1 MNTPRIMTGR
11 PRIAIL
17 DYGMGNLRSVA
28 KAVDRAG
35 GEPVVTS
42 DPADGVALDAMV
54 VPGVGAFGAC
64 MVGLA
69 DHGLD
74 RAVREFLDTGRPL
87 LGVCLG
93 MQVLFDRSEE
103 GNAEGLGILRGDVV
117 RLPSDVKV
125 PHMGWN
131 DVAWVGQH
139 RLASGLNGESSF
151 YFVHSYACVP
161 EEDVTVGETEHG
173 MRFAAA
179 VGRANLFGTQFHPE
193 KSGESGLR
201 IYRNLVE
208 AAS

>member
-1 MNTPRIMTGR
+1 MSAR
-11 PRIAIL
+11 PRISIL

-35 GEPVVTS
+35 GEPVTTS
-42 DPADGVALDAMV
+42 DPAAAVKADAMV

-64 MVGLA
+64 MAGLKE
-69 DHGLD
+69 HGLD
-74 RAVREFLDTGRPL
+74 RSVRQFAETDRPL

-103 GNAEGLGILRGDVV
+103 GGAEGLGLIPGNVV
-117 RLPSDVKV
+117 RLSGEVKV

-131 DVAWVGQH
+131 DVAWTGAH
-139 RLASGLNGESSF
+139 PMTNGLNGSSTF

-161 EEDVTVGETEHG
+161 EDTDVTVGETEYG
-173 MRFAAA
+173 TRFAAA
-179 VGRANLFGTQFHPE
+179 IGRDNVFGTQFHPE
-193 KSGESGLR
+193 KSGDAGIEL
-201 IYRNLVE
+201 YRNLVR

>member
-1 MNTPRIMTGR
+1 MTGR

-35 GEPVVTS
+35 GDPVVTS
-42 DPADGVALDAMV
+42 DPEDAVTSDAMV

-69 DHGLD
+69 DRGLD
-74 RAVREFLDTGRPL
+74 RAVREFAEGDRPL

-93 MQVLFDRSEE
+93 MQVLFERSEE
-103 GNAEGLGILRGDVV
+103 GSAEGLGVLRGAVV

-131 DVAWVGQH
+131 EVTWVRDH
-139 RLASGLNGESSF
+139 PLAAGLNGRSLF

-161 EEDVTVGETEHG
+161 EEDVTVGDTEHG

-179 VGRANLFGTQFHPE
+179 VGRHNLFGTQFHPE

>member
-1 MNTPRIMTGR
+1 MSSR
-11 PRIAIL
+11 PRVAIL
-17 DYGMGNLRSVA
+17 DYGMGNLRSVS

-35 GEPVVTS
+35 GEPFLAS
-42 DPADGVALDAMV
+42 RADETESADAMV

-64 MVGLA
+64 MAGLR
-69 DHGLD
+69 DSGLD
-74 RAVREFLDTGRPL
+74 AAVRSFADADRPL

-93 MQVLFDRSEE
+93 LQVLFERSEE
-103 GNAEGLGILRGDVV
+103 GDASGLGILRGDVV

-131 DVAWVGQH
+131 EVDWRVPH
-139 RLASGLNGESSF
+139 RLAEGLNGQDRF

-161 EEDVTVGETEHG
+161 SEDVTVGETEHG

-179 VGRANLFGTQFHPE
+179 VGRGNLFGTQFHPE
-193 KSGESGLR
+193 KSGEAGLR

-208 AAS
+208 ASA

>member
-1 MNTPRIMTGR
+1 MSAR
-11 PRIAIL
+11 PRISIL

-35 GEPVVTS
+35 GEALTTS
-42 DPADGVALDAMV
+42 EPTEAVRADGMV

-64 MVGLA
+64 MGGLQE
-69 DHGLD
+69 HGLD
-74 RAVREFLDTGRPL
+74 RAVRDFAETDRPL

-103 GNAEGLGILRGDVV
+103 DDVAGLGIIPGTVV
-117 RLPSDVKV
+117 RLPREVKV

-131 DVAWVGQH
+131 DVAWTGTH
-139 RLASGLNGESSF
+139 PLSEGLDGGSTF

-161 EEDVTVGETEHG
+161 ADEGVTVGETEYG
-173 MRFAAA
+173 IRFAAA
-179 VGRANLFGTQFHPE
+179 VGRDNLFGTQFHPE
-193 KSGESGLR
+193 KSGDAGIE
-201 IYRNLVE
+201 IYRNLVR